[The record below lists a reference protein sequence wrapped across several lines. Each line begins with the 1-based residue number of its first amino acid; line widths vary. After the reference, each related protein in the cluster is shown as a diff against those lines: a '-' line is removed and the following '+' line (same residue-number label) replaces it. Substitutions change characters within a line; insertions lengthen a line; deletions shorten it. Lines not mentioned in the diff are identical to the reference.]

1 MHMNGN
7 VVAQMLHE
15 NVLRRIDTG
24 VRWSELLQLAY
35 FNPSH
40 LSVHDQKILHHFV
53 RICTVF
59 ISQIL
64 EFDAVRE
71 SYERLIKIV
80 KLIEEHYGR
89 DKITPNL
96 HLSLYLSEC
105 MYDFRPLYTFWY
117 FSFKRMNSILVT
129 GSESF
134 PGEMLCP
141 ASENVV
147 MSNLIPDLLVEYY
160 LATYKTLEFQK
171 PFGEGHKN
179 SRIIS
184 VKMKQF
190 GRCRISSE
198 TFGSNMSAR
207 YIKNSYVLAKFIT
220 QDGSIDCYP
229 RQVQFFFSHKVDLPD
244 GELEHNLAFIRWY

>member
-1 MHMNGN
+1 
-7 VVAQMLHE
+7 
-15 NVLRRIDTG
+15 
-24 VRWSELLQLAY
+24 
-35 FNPSH
+35 
-40 LSVHDQKILHHFV
+40 
-53 RICTVF
+53 
-59 ISQIL
+59 
-64 EFDAVRE
+64 
-71 SYERLIKIV
+71 
-80 KLIEEHYGR
+80 
-89 DKITPNL
+89 
-96 HLSLYLSEC
+96 
-105 MYDFRPLYTFWY
+105 
-117 FSFKRMNSILVT
+117 
-129 GSESF
+129 
-134 PGEMLCP
+134 
-141 ASENVV
+141 

-198 TFGSNMSAR
+198 TFGSNMSAP
-207 YIKNSYVLAKFIT
+207 KFIT